1 MNCEKCGKPKS
12 ENLDYCPTC
21 NAQEN
26 NNANNI
32 VVKCQCGQK
41 LEENWK
47 FCPKCNAPINV
58 EIINTN
64 TELTKKDNSQSYI
77 IIFLISIAINFLLNS
92 NIFFLI
98 ALITIVSGKINCPN
112 SKAIKILFWLMML
125 YAIFLLI
132 ITMWLLLVCG
142 NGISSCPG

>member
-58 EIINTN
+58 EIITTN
-64 TELTKKDNSQSYI
+64 TELTKDNSQNYI
-77 IIFLISIAINFLLNS
+77 IIFLISIAINFFLNS
-92 NIFFLI
+92 NVFFLI
-98 ALITIVSGKINCPN
+98 ALITIVSGKINYPN
-112 SKAIKILFWLMML
+112 NKAIKILFWLMML

-132 ITMWLLLVCG
+132 IIMWLLLVCG
-142 NGISSCPG
+142 KGISSCPG